1 MQLEQLRKEM
11 ESFKLDS
18 ARALDQ
24 QRFQMES
31 DMASKLAN
39 SAEAA
44 ANAAREQDAL
54 AKKMEVEL
62 QKRLMEE
69 KRKYELQ
76 IADVSFTA
84 NLRKDEICRFP
95 VS

>member
-1 MQLEQLRKEM
+1 MEELKKEM
-11 ESFKLDS
+11 ESFRADS

-44 ANAAREQDAL
+44 ANAARAQDDMK
-54 AKKMEVEL
+54 KKMEAEF
-62 QKRLMEE
+62 QTRIMDE
-69 KRKYELQ
+69 KRKYEMQMAEVKLFVYLCF
-76 IADVSFTA
+76 IYTYIYS
-84 NLRKDEICRFP
+84 
-95 VS
+95 